1 VRYSRL
7 YKPHFFCLLAQLVEQ
22 MTVNHL
28 VRGSSPREAAIITKE
43 KNMSVLKRLQS
54 LNLPEDTMVVLTR
67 EEGTDVFVHNETEV
81 EDAMNETSVITDFA
95 TLISD
100 TKLDARNSW
109 NGNIIEHLRDN
120 DFLDEYERGSFLFED
135 YLAETLTENFYDTE
149 LIEHSTEKYDH
160 KRGFTTLTAR
170 VEVPLANFVEVNPFV
185 SGWNVSV
192 ETENGTLSFDA

>member
-1 VRYSRL
+1 MRYSRL